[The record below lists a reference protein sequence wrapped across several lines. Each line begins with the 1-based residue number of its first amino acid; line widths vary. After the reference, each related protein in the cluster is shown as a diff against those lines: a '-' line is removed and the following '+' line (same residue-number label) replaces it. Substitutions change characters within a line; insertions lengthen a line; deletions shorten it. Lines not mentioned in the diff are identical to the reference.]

1 MATVLPPPVE
11 FRFTKRE
18 RDLVDAYL
26 AAHGAEADDAAT
38 APGAAAAPPP
48 APNGDWVRGELA
60 KLRVGGAAATRAPL
74 PRRGRRRRAR
84 SASPPA
90 SRGASRRRRAR
101 RVAAEWAGGG
111 DGDGAALGG
120 LVGYAVRG
128 ESRRRRDALEY
139 VTTGA
144 LLRRLQEPGA
154 LARYTH
160 VVVDEVHER
169 SSDVDLLLLV
179 LKRAVGRAPR
189 RVVLISRAA
198 ASPRRRRRAARATT
212 GSRRSA
218 RPRRARRSRRPPTRA
233 RATRSARWTSARR
246 TASSSRRSA
255 ARAAP
260 CRAEAG
266 GAMLVF
272 VPGVAEIDDVAAR
285 LAAPVVAPLHGRL
298 SPAEQRAA
306 FRPAPRGKTK
316 VVVATDVAEAS
327 ITLPDVT
334 VVVDCGFARRRGR
347 ARARVVATTRV
358 RGLGRAARAARAARC
373 SPGTRWASA
382 TTSPS
387 PSPRSTPRATRSG
400 ATAARRGAA
409 DAGSDLPRRSARE
422 GRWDARDV
430 ERDAADLARGEDAR
444 GAAARARRRRVALA
458 LALGRR
464 RSSAP
469 GARRSSART
478 ARATRSPCART
489 ARAASPREDRR
500 SRARSWPR
508 SASCGRRAAPSTSG
522 RRTRSRRSWRPA
534 TGPARAADDGTRD
547 RVAALARA
555 VDAALPRRARA
566 ARSALLADLVAALP
580 PWSGLPAGWAWDGD
594 VWRAT
599 DAALG
604 LPATRERPTPVAAEI
619 DGDRRAERALDAL
632 VASVPLRGGAAV
644 RFRKHFLEKPAGRGG
659 GKGGRGRGGRG
670 KGRGKGDAPP
680 KPPPKKAPP
689 KKKKDDG
696 ALLAATLAEGKA
708 PGDHEYQ
715 ARS

>member
-60 KLRVGGAAATRAPL
+60 KLRAAGAAATPAAASVPAPRALVAACAAPVAVVRGATGCGKSTQLPRLVEAAADGGAAAVRVVVCE
-74 PRRGRRRRAR
+74 PRRL
-84 SASPPA
+84 
-90 SRGASRRRRAR
+90 GATALAR

-128 ESRRRRDALEY
+128 ESRRRGETPLEY

-179 LKRAVGRAPR
+179 LKRAVGRGAAP
-189 RVVLISRAA
+189 RVVLMSATVDVGPLRAYFGGAA
-198 ASPRRRRRAARATT
+198 ALDVP
-212 GSRRSA
+212 G
-218 RPRRARRSRRPPTRA
+218 
-233 RATRSARWTSARR
+233 R
-246 TASSSRRSA
+246 TFPVDVRYVEDA
-255 ARAAP
+255 
-260 CRAEAG
+260 AG

-285 LAAPVVAPLHGRL
+285 LAAAPALVVALLHGRL

-334 VVVDCGFARRRGR
+334 VVVDCGFARGVASTR
-347 ARARVVATTRV
+347 ARRCAVATTRV
-358 RGLGRAARAARAARC
+358 PADSAAQRAGRAGRVRAGACWRLWTRAEHAQLAARA
-373 SPGTRWASA
+373 
-382 TTSPS
+382 
-387 PSPRSTPRATRSG
+387 PR
-400 ATAARRGAA
+400 
-409 DAGSDLPRRSARE
+409 PRRRQ
-422 GRWDARDV
+422 
-430 ERDAADLARGEDAR
+430 
-444 GAAARARRRRVALA
+444 
-458 LALGRR
+458 
-464 RSSAP
+464 P
-469 GARRSSART
+469 
-478 ARATRSPCART
+478 
-489 ARAASPREDRR
+489 
-500 SRARSWPR
+500 
-508 SASCGRRAAPSTSG
+508 
-522 RRTRSRRSWRPA
+522 
-534 TGPARAADDGTRD
+534 
-547 RVAALARA
+547 
-555 VDAALPRRARA
+555 
-566 ARSALLADLVAALP
+566 
-580 PWSGLPAGWAWDGD
+580 
-594 VWRAT
+594 
-599 DAALG
+599 
-604 LPATRERPTPVAAEI
+604 PVAAEI
-619 DGDRRAERALDAL
+619 DGDRPRGERALDAL

-696 ALLAATLAEGKA
+696 ALLAATLAEGK
-708 PGDHEYQ
+708 GKK
-715 ARS
+715 R